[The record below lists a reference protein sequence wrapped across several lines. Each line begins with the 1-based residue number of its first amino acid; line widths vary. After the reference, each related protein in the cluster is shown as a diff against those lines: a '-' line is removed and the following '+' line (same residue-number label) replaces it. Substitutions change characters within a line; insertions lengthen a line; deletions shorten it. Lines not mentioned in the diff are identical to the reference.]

1 MSEKNISPIL
11 SRQTSITTAF
21 AITLCTGAFW
31 IGKTTQSLQSQLDK
45 QAEIQAIE
53 DKNYEKWTNR
63 LEDILEELKIISY
76 NNTRRLDRLD
86 EQTIEP

>member
-1 MSEKNISPIL
+1 MIKVDGKEYKLKVINI
-11 SRQTSITTAF
+11 
-21 AITLCTGAFW
+21 
-31 IGKTTQSLQSQLDK
+31 DK